1 MEKMIKDIKKLD
13 YFELA
18 SKPLEEIWKMF
29 NVTEKGH
36 TTDEADQVREKYG
49 DNEIDYGTEKP
60 LWRTVVEAYFTP
72 FTLVLFGLAF
82 VSFLTDYVFVPVEEQ
97 EALGPIIIVVLVLL
111 SGTMTLIQT
120 IRSNRSVEQLESMV
134 EVTSA
139 VKRDGTYSEIRTED
153 IVIGDL
159 VRLKAGDMI
168 PADIRLIQ
176 TKDLF
181 ISQTSLTGESYP
193 VEKRARAEVTEVTNE
208 TNYETLA
215 FTGSEVVSGSAE
227 GVVVRTGNDTLFGG
241 IADEFV
247 NEPPKTSFDVGIENT
262 SLLLIRFMV
271 IMAVVVILINGL
283 TKGDW
288 LQALLFG
295 ISIAVGLTPEMLP
308 MIVTTNLVKGAND
321 MAKEGTIVRNLHG
334 IQNFGAIDVLV
345 TDKTGTLTQDNIV
358 LQYHLDID
366 GEDSDRVLRHAY
378 LNSYYQTGLG
388 NLMDE
393 AIVKASEKQLDTKQY
408 NYTKVDEIPFDFE
421 RRRLS
426 VVVEDQTGKT
436 QMITKGAIEEMLS
449 VSDYVDYGGQI
460 HELTDEERQHV
471 LNQVDQL
478 NEQGLRVL
486 GVAQKTNPSPVDEFS
501 VKDEDEMVLIGYL
514 AFLDPPKESTK
525 AAIQALNDHAVDV
538 KVMTGDNELVTVA
551 VAEQVGI
558 PTDHIISGDQLVNK
572 TDEEL
577 SEIVEEH
584 NLFVKLNPT
593 QKSKLV
599 GILRDN
605 GRVVGFLGDGI
616 NDSPALR
623 ASDVGISVD
632 NAVDIAKESAD
643 IILLEKDL
651 MILEK
656 GILAGRKVFGNTMKY
671 IKATT
676 SSNFGNVFSVLVAS
690 IFLPFLPMLPIQL
703 LFLGLIYEISSMSIP
718 WDHMDVEYLYT
729 PKKWEAASI
738 QKFMVWFGPTSSIF
752 DVTTFLIMFFFVAP
766 QLAGGNYHALGAE
779 QQEVFISIFQSG
791 WFIVS
796 LWTQTLVLYALRT
809 PKIPF
814 VESHPSFIMTT
825 ITGAGILI
833 GSIAPYTALGTALG
847 LAPLPGSFWWIL
859 AFTVIAY
866 LVLVQIVKKV
876 YVNRHGEL
884 L

>member
-1 MEKMIKDIKKLD
+1 MIKDIKKLD

-18 SKPLEEIWKMF
+18 SKPLKEIWKLF
-29 NVTEKGH
+29 NANKQGH
-36 TTDEADQVREKYG
+36 NTHEVEEIREQYG

-60 LWRTVVEAYFTP
+60 LWRTIVEAYFTP

-82 VSFLTDYVFVPVEEQ
+82 ISLLTDYVFVPVEEQ
-97 EALGPIIIVVLVLL
+97 EALGAIIIVVLVLL
-111 SGTMTLIQT
+111 SGTMTLIQA

-139 VKRDGTYSEIRTED
+139 VKRDGEYSEIRTED

-168 PADIRLIQ
+168 PADIRLTQ

-208 TNYETLA
+208 TSYETLA

-227 GVVVRTGNDTLFGG
+227 GIVVRTGNDTLFGG
-241 IADEFV
+241 IADEFA
-247 NEPPKTSFDVGIENT
+247 NEPPKTSFDIGIENT

-283 TKGDW
+283 TKNDW

-366 GEDSDRVLRHAY
+366 GNDSDRVLRHAY

-393 AIVKASEKQLDTKQY
+393 AIVKASEEQLDTKQY

-436 QMITKGAIEEMLS
+436 QMITKGAIEEMLA

-460 HELTDEERQHV
+460 HELTNEERQHV
-471 LNQVDQL
+471 LTQVAQL

-538 KVMTGDNELVTVA
+538 KIMTGDNELVTVA

-558 PTDHIISGDQLVNK
+558 PTEHIISGDQLINK

-577 SEIVEEH
+577 SEIVEKH

-690 IFLPFLPMLPIQL
+690 LFLPFLPMLPIQL

-718 WDHMDVEYLYT
+718 WDHMDAEYLYT
-729 PKKWEAASI
+729 PKKWEATSI

-766 QLAGGNYHALGAE
+766 QLAGGSYHTLGAE
-779 QQEVFISIFQSG
+779 QQELFISIFQSG

-814 VESHPSFIMTT
+814 IESHPSFIMTT

-847 LAPLPGSFWWIL
+847 LAALPAQFWWIL

-866 LVLVQIVKKV
+866 LVLVQIIKKLYVKR
-876 YVNRHGEL
+876 YGEL

>member
-1 MEKMIKDIKKLD
+1 
-13 YFELA
+13 
-18 SKPLEEIWKMF
+18 
-29 NVTEKGH
+29 
-36 TTDEADQVREKYG
+36 
-49 DNEIDYGTEKP
+49 
-60 LWRTVVEAYFTP
+60 
-72 FTLVLFGLAF
+72 
-82 VSFLTDYVFVPVEEQ
+82 
-97 EALGPIIIVVLVLL
+97 
-111 SGTMTLIQT
+111 
-120 IRSNRSVEQLESMV
+120 
-134 EVTSA
+134 
-139 VKRDGTYSEIRTED
+139 
-153 IVIGDL
+153 
-159 VRLKAGDMI
+159 
-168 PADIRLIQ
+168 
-176 TKDLF
+176 
-181 ISQTSLTGESYP
+181 
-193 VEKRARAEVTEVTNE
+193 
-208 TNYETLA
+208 
-215 FTGSEVVSGSAE
+215 
-227 GVVVRTGNDTLFGG
+227 
-241 IADEFV
+241 
-247 NEPPKTSFDVGIENT
+247 
-262 SLLLIRFMV
+262 
-271 IMAVVVILINGL
+271 
-283 TKGDW
+283 
-288 LQALLFG
+288 
-295 ISIAVGLTPEMLP
+295 
-308 MIVTTNLVKGAND
+308 
-321 MAKEGTIVRNLHG
+321 
-334 IQNFGAIDVLV
+334 
-345 TDKTGTLTQDNIV
+345 
-358 LQYHLDID
+358 
-366 GEDSDRVLRHAY
+366 
-378 LNSYYQTGLG
+378 
-388 NLMDE
+388 
-393 AIVKASEKQLDTKQY
+393 
-408 NYTKVDEIPFDFE
+408 
-421 RRRLS
+421 
-426 VVVEDQTGKT
+426 
-436 QMITKGAIEEMLS
+436 MITKGAIEEMLS

-471 LNQVDQL
+471 LNQVDRL

-538 KVMTGDNELVTVA
+538 KVMTGDNELVTVS

-577 SEIVEEH
+577 SEIVEKH

-718 WDHMDVEYLYT
+718 WDHMDAEYLYT

-766 QLAGGNYHALGAE
+766 QLAGGSYHALGAE
-779 QQEVFISIFQSG
+779 QQELFISIFQSG

-814 VESHPSFIMTT
+814 IESHPSFIMTT

>member
-139 VKRDGTYSEIRTED
+139 VKRDGTYNEIRTED

-241 IADEFV
+241 IADEFA

-393 AIVKASEKQLDTKQY
+393 AIVKASEEQLDTKQY

-525 AAIQALNDHAVDV
+525 AAIQA
-538 KVMTGDNELVTVA
+538 
-551 VAEQVGI
+551 
-558 PTDHIISGDQLVNK
+558 
-572 TDEEL
+572 
-577 SEIVEEH
+577 
-584 NLFVKLNPT
+584 
-593 QKSKLV
+593 
-599 GILRDN
+599 
-605 GRVVGFLGDGI
+605 
-616 NDSPALR
+616 
-623 ASDVGISVD
+623 
-632 NAVDIAKESAD
+632 
-643 IILLEKDL
+643 
-651 MILEK
+651 
-656 GILAGRKVFGNTMKY
+656 
-671 IKATT
+671 
-676 SSNFGNVFSVLVAS
+676 
-690 IFLPFLPMLPIQL
+690 
-703 LFLGLIYEISSMSIP
+703 
-718 WDHMDVEYLYT
+718 
-729 PKKWEAASI
+729 
-738 QKFMVWFGPTSSIF
+738 
-752 DVTTFLIMFFFVAP
+752 
-766 QLAGGNYHALGAE
+766 
-779 QQEVFISIFQSG
+779 
-791 WFIVS
+791 
-796 LWTQTLVLYALRT
+796 
-809 PKIPF
+809 
-814 VESHPSFIMTT
+814 
-825 ITGAGILI
+825 
-833 GSIAPYTALGTALG
+833 
-847 LAPLPGSFWWIL
+847 
-859 AFTVIAY
+859 
-866 LVLVQIVKKV
+866 
-876 YVNRHGEL
+876 
-884 L
+884 

>member
-1 MEKMIKDIKKLD
+1 MIKDIKKID

-18 SKPLEEIWKMF
+18 SKPIKEIWEIF
-29 NVTEKGH
+29 DATEDGH
-36 TTDEADQVREKYG
+36 SYEKADRVREKFG
-49 DNEIDYGTEKP
+49 DNEIDYGTEKS
-60 LWRTVVEAYFTP
+60 LWHIIVEAYFTP

-82 VSFLTDYVFVPVEEQ
+82 VSFLTDYVLVPAGEQ
-97 EALGPIIIVVLVLL
+97 EALGSLIIVVLVLL

-139 VKRDGTYSEIRTED
+139 VKRDGKYTEIRTED

-193 VEKRARAEVTEVTNE
+193 VEKRAQTEITEVTNE
-208 TNYETLA
+208 TGYETLA
-215 FTGSEVVSGSAE
+215 FTGSEVISGSAE
-227 GVVVRTGNDTLFGG
+227 GIVIKTGNDTLFGG
-241 IADEFV
+241 IADELA
-247 NEPPKTSFDVGIENT
+247 NEPPKTSFDVGIEKT

-321 MAKEGTIVRNLHG
+321 MKEEGTIVRNLHG

-393 AIVKASEKQLDTKQY
+393 AIIKASEEQLDFAQY

-426 VVVEDQTGKT
+426 VVVADQTGKT
-436 QMITKGAIEEMLS
+436 QMITKGAIEEMVS

-471 LNQVDQL
+471 LTQVSRL

-501 VKDEDEMVLIGYL
+501 VKDEAGMVLIGYL

-525 AAIQALNDHAVDV
+525 EAIQALNDHAVDV
-538 KVMTGDNELVTVA
+538 KIMTGDNELVTISVA
-551 VAEQVGI
+551 NQVGI
-558 PTDHIISGDQLVNK
+558 PTDNVISGDQLINK

-577 SEIVEEH
+577 SKIVEEY

-599 GILRDN
+599 GILREN
-605 GRVVGFLGDGI
+605 GHVVGFLGDGI

-623 ASDVGISVD
+623 AADVGISVD

-656 GILAGRKVFGNTMKY
+656 GILAGRKIFGNTMKY

-676 SSNFGNVFSVLVAS
+676 SSNFGNVFSVLIAS

-718 WDHMDVEYLYT
+718 WDNMDKEYLYT
-729 PKKWEAASI
+729 PKKWEAAGI
-738 QKFMVWFGPTSSIF
+738 QKFMIWFGPTSSIF
-752 DVTTFLIMFFFVAP
+752 DVTTFLIMFLFVAP
-766 QLAGGNYHALGAE
+766 NLAGGSYQSLGAE
-779 QQEVFISIFQSG
+779 QQEVFVSIFQSG

-796 LWTQTLVLYALRT
+796 LWTQTLVLYTLRT

-814 VESHPSFIMTT
+814 VESYPSFIMTT
-825 ITGAGILI
+825 ITTLGIII
-833 GSIAPYTALGTALG
+833 GSVAPYTELGTALG

-859 AFTVIAY
+859 AVTVIAY
-866 LVLVQIVKKV
+866 LILVQIIKKV
-876 YVNRHGEL
+876 YIKRHGEL

>member
-1 MEKMIKDIKKLD
+1 MIENIKNLD

-18 SKPLEEIWKMF
+18 SKPIKEIWKLF
-29 NVTEKGH
+29 NATEEGH
-36 TTDEADQVREKYG
+36 SSEKADQVREEFG

-60 LWRTVVEAYFTP
+60 LWRIIVEAYFTP

-82 VSFLTDYVFVPVEEQ
+82 VSFLTDYVFVPAGEQ
-97 EALGPIIIVVLVLL
+97 EALGAIIIVVLVLL

-120 IRSNRSVEQLESMV
+120 IRSNKSVEELESMV

-193 VEKRARAEVTEVTNE
+193 VEKRADTEVTEVTNE
-208 TNYETLA
+208 TDYETLA

-227 GVVVRTGNDTLFGG
+227 GIVVRTGNETLFGG
-241 IADEFV
+241 IADEFA
-247 NEPPKTSFDVGIENT
+247 NEPPKTSFDIGIENT

-271 IMAVVVILINGL
+271 IMAVIVILINGL

-366 GEDSDRVLRHAY
+366 GDDSDRVLRHAY

-393 AIVKASEKQLDTKQY
+393 AIINASEDQLDLAQY

-449 VSDYVDYGGQI
+449 VSDYVDYGGEV

-471 LNQVDQL
+471 LTQVDQL
-478 NEQGLRVL
+478 NERGLRVL

-525 AAIQALNDHAVDV
+525 EAIEALNAHAVDV

-558 PTDHIISGDQLVNK
+558 PTDNIISGDQLADK

-577 SEIVEEH
+577 SKIVEEN

-599 GILRDN
+599 GILRTN

-676 SSNFGNVFSVLVAS
+676 SSNFGNVFSVLIAS
-690 IFLPFLPMLPIQL
+690 LFLPFLPMLPIQL

-718 WDHMDVEYLYT
+718 WDNMDEEYLYT
-729 PKKWEAASI
+729 PKKWEASSI

-752 DVTTFLIMFFFVAP
+752 DVTTFLIMFFLIAP
-766 QLAGGNYHALGAE
+766 NLAGGSYGSLGGA
-779 QQEVFISIFQSG
+779 QQETFIAVFQSG

-796 LWTQTLVLYALRT
+796 LWTQTLVLHALRT

-814 VESHPSFIMTT
+814 IESRPSFIMTT
-825 ITGAGILI
+825 ITSLGIII

-847 LAPLPGSFWWIL
+847 LAPLPGNFWWML
-859 AFTVIAY
+859 VATVLAY
-866 LVLVQIVKKV
+866 LILVQIVKNI
-876 YVNRHGEL
+876 YVKQHGEL